1 MIRNCHGESQGRL
14 SQAEVAGAK
23 ALRHVAGLRNRQKAG
38 EGEGQRVGHILSNL
52 MEFEFYFLDI
62 ETTREYPSGE

>member
-23 ALRHVAGLRNRQKAG
+23 ALRHEAGLRTRQKAG
-38 EGEGQRVGHILSNL
+38 KGEGQRVGQILSKL
-52 MEFEFYFLDI
+52 RESEFYFLDI
-62 ETTREYPSGE
+62 ETTRECPSGE